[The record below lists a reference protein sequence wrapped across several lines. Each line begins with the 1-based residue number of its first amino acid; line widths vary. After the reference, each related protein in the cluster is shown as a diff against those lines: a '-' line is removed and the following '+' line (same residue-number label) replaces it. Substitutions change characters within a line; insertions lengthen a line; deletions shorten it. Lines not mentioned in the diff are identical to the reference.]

1 MPRSRSLPVAVIDV
15 EGTISFE
22 QFMDCVAM
30 SMGSASQAEPPPP
43 APLPPAP
50 QPVRGRATNGP
61 MQPLDAA
68 GWAMGKAPPAVAK
81 PSDPS
86 DGLRVRR
93 PDVKAEATADVRG
106 MLGGH
111 KAGGASLVTNQGIV
125 DLLNGGSSQHGRK
138 SDIGITVGKSA
149 QFR

>member
-1 MPRSRSLPVAVIDV
+1 MPRSRSLPVAVLDV

-30 SMGSASQAEPPPP
+30 SMGSAEPEPPPP

-68 GWAMGKAPPAVAK
+68 GWAMGKAPPAPAK
-81 PSDPS
+81 PSDPAA
-86 DGLRVRR
+86 GLRIHR
-93 PDVKAEATADVRG
+93 PDVMAEATADVRG
-106 MLGGH
+106 MLGGR
-111 KAGGASLVTNQGIV
+111 KAGAASLVANQGIV

-138 SDIGITVGKSA
+138 SDIGITVGKSS